1 MKGYTVPFVID
12 GKELYAKQSFD
23 VVSPASGEVVHH
35 VGIATEE
42 EVNAAVEAAAA
53 AGRQWRNT
61 TPATRRDILLMAAEI
76 MEARRGELAQYMVDE
91 VAANLHWAN
100 FNLDV
105 TIDMLKD
112 TAGHISSLAGSVP
125 ALADPTCSSMI
136 LREPYGVVLAIAPW

>member
-1 MKGYTVPFVID
+1 MGHIH
-12 GKELYAKQSFD
+12 D
-23 VVSPASGEVVHH
+23 VVERWKAK
-35 VGIATEE
+35 
-42 EVNAAVEAAAA
+42 
-53 AGRQWRNT
+53 
-61 TPATRRDILLMAAEI
+61 L
-76 MEARRGELAQYMVDE
+76 
-91 VAANLHWAN
+91 AN